1 MRPNQIHA
9 VLCAGHNTTLVCSQG
24 RHSVWPSSNHV
35 RNRGKPH
42 ACHTDTDAMV
52 AGSEMRLQGRAVAL
66 HSMATRTFKAHTQAT
81 TVLLVRKPAHVCT
94 HTHTHTHTQH
104 DYACTNL
111 LLPFLLFFRALF
123 VKQSHRL
130 LLLERRGLRNCRHPR
145 HPRPHS

>member
-94 HTHTHTHTQH
+94 HTHTHTHTH
-104 DYACTNL
+104 TCTHTTRLRMHEPSSSFSPL
-111 LLPFLLFFRALF
+111 LSRAFCQAKPSPFA
-123 VKQSHRL
+123 
-130 LLLERRGLRNCRHPR
+130 P
-145 HPRPHS
+145 